1 MVLARQI
8 LGPLLGEV
16 SFEQSRGLADLDQV
30 AVGVT
35 HVAANLGAAIDR
47 GRHELGPFRSPLLVA
62 RLDVR
67 YAQVHEG
74 RDRVVELVVHDRDV
88 RLVGGG
94 GTARVHDHPRVGEL
108 DHAWVLLKNYLAAQN
123 LQEALARRGQVI
135 EVDVRR
141 SLGHRC
147 LLAGAASAVVSFGPN
162 PTRGQC
168 SVLATAAFAFA
179 RLEKGSLYSY

>member
-8 LGPLLGEV
+8 LRPLLGEV

-35 HVAANLGAAIDR
+35 HVAANLRAAIDR
-47 GRHELGPFRSPLLVA
+47 GRHELGPFRAPLLVA

-88 RLVGGG
+88 WLVGWG
-94 GTARVHDHPRVGEL
+94 GTSPVNHSPGAGSA
-108 DHAWVLLKNYLAAQN
+108 DHAW
-123 LQEALARRGQVI
+123 
-135 EVDVRR
+135 
-141 SLGHRC
+141 
-147 LLAGAASAVVSFGPN
+147 
-162 PTRGQC
+162 
-168 SVLATAAFAFA
+168 
-179 RLEKGSLYSY
+179 